1 MPARLRSQRGG
12 WLRGAAAAALVAG
25 ASACTFLTAPGSPLP
40 AAFEDASTWNAA
52 TLSARSKGQ
61 CKFMLN
67 DPYVEAFAGTTLNAT
82 FWDPTQNA
90 GAQHCSGLAP
100 SGPSVCTMAATSQM
114 QTGSTLPGPYTTGTD
129 KRVQAGDKGLT
140 ATISQEACLK
150 DSALCKYNGGT
161 SFWLGA
167 HAESMGCIQFGV
179 LEITTRMVI
188 PPSVGAFFFLA
199 TYMEGGA
206 TDARYVFNDAAVFAL
221 PLTQPAFPLSLIAGM
236 KLI

>member
-52 TLSARSKGQ
+52 TLSARTKGQ
-61 CKFMLN
+61 CRFLLN
-67 DPYVEAFAGTTLNAT
+67 DPYVEAFAGATLNAS

-100 SGPSVCTMAATSQM
+100 AGPAVCTMAATSQM
-114 QTGSTLPGPYTTGTD
+114 QTGSEMPGPYTTGTD

-140 ATISQEACLK
+140 ATISQEACVK
-150 DSALCKYNGGT
+150 DSAACKFNGGE

-179 LEITTRMVI
+179 LEITTRMEI
-188 PPSVGAFFFLA
+188 PPATGAFFFLA
-199 TYMEGGA
+199 TCALLMPALNLITCTNSPEHRHGG
-206 TDARYVFNDAAVFAL
+206 RR
-221 PLTQPAFPLSLIAGM
+221 G
-236 KLI
+236 

>member
-12 WLRGAAAAALVAG
+12 WLRGAAATALVAG

-40 AAFEDASTWNAA
+40 AAFEDASTWSAA

-61 CKFMLN
+61 CKFLLN
-67 DPYVEAFAGTTLNAT
+67 DPYVEAFAGATLNAS

-100 SGPSVCTMAATSQM
+100 AGPAVCTMAATSQM
-114 QTGSTLPGPYTTGTD
+114 QTGSELPGPYTTGTD

-140 ATISQEACLK
+140 ATISQEACVK
-150 DSALCKYNGGT
+150 DSAACKFNGGE

-188 PPSVGAFFFLA
+188 PPAVGAFFFLA
-199 TYMEGGA
+199 TCALLMLELNQKRVLTCRKTQTWKEG
-206 TDARYVFNDAAVFAL
+206 
-221 PLTQPAFPLSLIAGM
+221 Q
-236 KLI
+236 